1 MNRALCIL
9 RYGVCEA
16 CLGILKLHPDW
27 FLKSGILLPTNNCFS
42 VSILLLCTEWR
53 LKEWSSLNFLIWRVI
68 GVWIGRIIDFDHF
81 CPYIYRNFWSIKT
94 IMLFSMFCSVL
105 YFSLLNDIVFESF
118 IHRMAIVLIRV
129 LFPFWILPKS
139 RGVLCYNPIVP

>member
-1 MNRALCIL
+1 MNSALCIL

-16 CLGILKLHPDW
+16 CLGNWNYILSG
-27 FLKSGILLPTNNCFS
+27 FLKSGILLPTNYCFS
-42 VSILLLCTEWR
+42 VSTLLLCTEWR

-118 IHRMAIVLIRV
+118 IHRMAIMLNRV
-129 LFPFWILPKS
+129 LSPFLDFTEIYES
-139 RGVLCYNPIVP
+139 FVL